1 MATFT
6 KFNVFPVNLGK
17 GSHDFINNALNIVLT
32 NTLPNAATMTHEDDL
47 TEIAS
52 GGSTG
57 YTAGGHVASYV
68 SWDDSDVAGVGELV
82 LSDVVFTGGSATMG
96 PFKYA
101 VLVDKSGGSAATND
115 LIAWYEYAGAA
126 ITLQENETFTVDYD
140 DGTASGALTIT
151 A

>member
-17 GSHDFINNALNIVLT
+17 GSHDFINNTLNIVLT
-32 NTLPNAATMTHEDDL
+32 NTIPTVSMTHEDDL
-47 TEIAS
+47 TEIT
-52 GGSTG
+52 GGGTTG
-57 YTAGGHVASYV
+57 YTAGGHVATYV

-82 LSDVVFTGGSATMG
+82 LSDVVFTAGAGTMG